1 MLIVSAI
8 LLEAKAVKVGVRFEF
23 LINFFNLRYC
33 AVLIVS
39 AILLEA
45 SAVEVGVY
53 FLAEW
58 SGMGLEDPVAANGLK
73 TPFL

>member
-1 MLIVSAI
+1 M
-8 LLEAKAVKVGVRFEF
+8 
-23 LINFFNLRYC
+23 
-33 AVLIVS
+33 LIVS

-73 TPFL
+73 TNRSVFFGRTVFVIVHTVLSQS